1 MFLLI
6 TIGRSFLFE
15 VCFEVSL
22 HEISKKHLF
31 CRLHINSIADS
42 EVFDPASIYM
52 LKVSIRCKICS
63 KLKYVHVSVVN
74 FQHAIASWG
83 VIQRCS
89 GNFSKFFKKYFKR
102 NSSFTK
108 IAGSLSAAL

>member
-22 HEISKKHLF
+22 HEISNKHLF
-31 CRLHINSIADS
+31 CRLHINSTADS

-52 LKVSIRCKICS
+52 LKVSIRCKMCS
-63 KLKYVHVSVVN
+63 KLKHVHVSVVN
-74 FQHAIASWG
+74 FQHAIANDFQG
-83 VIQRCS
+83 CS

-108 IAGSLSAAL
+108 FAGSLSAAL

>member
-22 HEISKKHLF
+22 HEISNKHLF
-31 CRLHINSIADS
+31 CRLHINST

-63 KLKYVHVSVVN
+63 KFKYVHVSVVN

-83 VIQRCS
+83 VIQGCS

-108 IAGSLSAAL
+108 FAGSLYAAL